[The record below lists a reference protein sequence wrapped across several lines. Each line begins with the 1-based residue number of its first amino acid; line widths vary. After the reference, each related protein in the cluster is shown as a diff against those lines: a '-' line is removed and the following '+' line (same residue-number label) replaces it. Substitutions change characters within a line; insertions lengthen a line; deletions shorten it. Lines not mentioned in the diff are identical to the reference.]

1 MEDIQNTGFT
11 DEGNYMQ
18 DIDILSIDFD
28 QNNKTGEE
36 EEKLNKSDEIDLDQL
51 LAEQQMLLKNSP
63 CKKKPETNLN
73 MVMQNL
79 DINLKQIEKL
89 Q

>member
-1 MEDIQNTGFT
+1 M
-11 DEGNYMQ
+11 
-18 DIDILSIDFD
+18 
-28 QNNKTGEE
+28 
-36 EEKLNKSDEIDLDQL
+36 DQL

-63 CKKKPETNLN
+63 GKKKPETNLN

-89 Q
+89 QSNDESEDEPRSSETEQQVKHEKHLKRETA